1 MELEM
6 KIQHFYDERTHS
18 ITYLVYDPGT
28 QAAVIIDPV
37 LDFDPN
43 RARTFTESAE
53 TAAAYIDEH
62 RLQLAYALDTH
73 PHADHLTALPYFKN
87 RYGCQTVVGKK
98 ICQVQETWR
107 DIYNL
112 GDNFPVDG
120 RQFDLLV
127 DDGDRLDVG
136 GLRIDVIE
144 THGHTPACVS
154 CKVGD
159 AVFVGDLLF
168 QPDSGT
174 GRCDFP
180 GGSAAQEYDSIQK
193 LYRLPEETRL
203 FTLHDYQPGGRELR
217 FESTVGEQKRSNVHL
232 SGGVSKE
239 EFVALH
245 ERLEKGKAL
254 PGLLFPALQI
264 NIAGGALPGP
274 ESNGV
279 SYLKFPLNRF

>member
-1 MELEM
+1 M

-18 ITYLVYDPGT
+18 ITYVVHDPGT
-28 QAAVIIDPV
+28 RAAVIIDPV
-37 LDFDPN
+37 RDFDAN
-43 RARTFTESAE
+43 RARTFTESADR
-53 TAAAYIDEH
+53 AAAYMDEH
-62 RLQLAYALDTH
+62 GLKLAYALDTH
-73 PHADHLTALPYFKN
+73 PHADHLTALPFFKE
-87 RYGCQTVVGKK
+87 RYGCKTVIGKK

-107 DIYNL
+107 NIYDL
-112 GDNFPVDG
+112 GAGFPVDG

-127 DDGDRLDVG
+127 EDGDRLDVG
-136 GLRIDVIE
+136 GLRIDVME

-154 CKVGD
+154 YKVGD
-159 AVFVGDLLF
+159 AVLVGDLLF

-193 LYRLPEETRL
+193 LYRLPDATRI

-232 SGGVSKE
+232 SESVSKE
-239 EFVALH
+239 EFIALH

-254 PGLLFPALQI
+254 PGLLFQAAQV
-264 NIAGGALPGP
+264 NIAGGALPAP
-274 ESNGV
+274 ESNGT
-279 SYLKFPLNRF
+279 SYLKIPLNRF